1 MLRVSRW
8 CLCKQIVLVLRLR
21 HGFAGH
27 VVVVLVLKWKP
38 SRFDLSLFFE
48 PKWKPSRFDLSLFF
62 EPFLRSFSMNLDGS
76 ASRSS
81 FGNRLLKRVYPF

>member
-48 PKWKPSRFDLSLFF
+48 P
-62 EPFLRSFSMNLDGS
+62 FLRSFSMNLDGS